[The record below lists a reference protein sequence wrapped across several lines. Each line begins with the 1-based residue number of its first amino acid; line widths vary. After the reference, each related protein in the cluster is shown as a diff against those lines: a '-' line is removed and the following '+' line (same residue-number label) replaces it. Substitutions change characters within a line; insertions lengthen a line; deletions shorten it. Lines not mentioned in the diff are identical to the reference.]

1 MEERIKKLEVYTLR
15 LLNEV
20 TTSKLYYHNAV
31 HALDVY
37 NSTYNYVK
45 MEGVKAAFVEP
56 LLAAA
61 LLHDIGYLKQYNNN
75 EPIGAEMAAN
85 ILPQYEFNGTEI
97 ELVEKLIL
105 ATSFPQ
111 HPKDKLEY
119 IICDADLDILGT
131 ERFFKRSMD
140 LKKEIEENTGKKYTD
155 IEWYKNQLEL
165 LQNHQYF
172 TVSGRILR
180 SEGEKINIEMLKKL
194 IRK

>member
-1 MEERIKKLEVYTLR
+1 
-15 LLNEV
+15 
-20 TTSKLYYHNAV
+20 
-31 HALDVY
+31 
-37 NSTYNYVK
+37 
-45 MEGVKAAFVEP
+45 
-56 LLAAA
+56 
-61 LLHDIGYLKQYNNN
+61 
-75 EPIGAEMAAN
+75 
-85 ILPQYEFNGTEI
+85 FNGTEI

-165 LQNHQYF
+165 LQNHQHF